1 MMKTMMTPKKL
12 PLAALGLLLLG
23 FQTGCNAV
31 AERNQLTEDQVRTIV
46 QEEIARSNE
55 AGAEVSTQLS
65 HTPGNATTG
74 RSSYKTVAIPEDAP
88 SDPFAAAAAGLDSLP
103 TQIDECFSLG
113 QVSIYPLDPEQ
124 TDHAPASVAVVLTQ
138 LGACDDS
145 RAGVEQRADYSRDD
159 QGQWQLEWGGE
170 RTACG
175 RGEQAWTTEL
185 CP

>member
-23 FQTGCNAV
+23 VQTGCNAV
-31 AERNQLTEDQVRTIV
+31 PGG
-46 QEEIARSNE
+46 NE
-55 AGAEVSTQLS
+55 PGSEVSTQLS

-74 RSSYKTVAIPEDAP
+74 RSSYKTVAIPENAP
-88 SDPFAAAAAGLDSLP
+88 PDPFAAAAAGLDSLP

-124 TDHAPASVAVVLTQ
+124 TDHAPASVAVVFTQ

-170 RTACG
+170 RTACR